1 MANVGKGAA
10 SGAAL
15 GSAISPGLGTVIG
28 GIGGAAISAIGSF
41 FGNKSNR
48 KQSAEAFERESK
60 FAREE
65 RLAQQQ
71 WIEQMYEKNN
81 SYNSPAAQMQRLKD
95 AGLNPDLMYSRG
107 DVGNAT
113 APEAPA
119 QAPTPRFNVIPTN
132 TYGQTAQTIADA
144 GLKAAQARLAESES
158 KKTDTE
164 ENLLT
169 ADYLLRKARTESDI
183 ELNNS
188 TIYVNHEL
196 GQLNHAEAEVAAKKL
211 EEIDVAMSEARERI
225 KTMQAQ
231 QSEIDEKIVQMKF
244 DRYLRS
250 KEFELLCKKTYQ
262 EMKESNS
269 RIALNAAEVQD
280 IMATQM
286 ARVMNLNASTYMMKK
301 QGLLA
306 SEQTM
311 TELYKQTG
319 IDISNQYARFN
330 FDQAKSWD
338 STERFTNVATT
349 WINSLSFAVGQ
360 FAGATTSLQKG
371 GFLGKSMSPIGF
383 R

>member
-10 SGAAL
+10 SGAAI

-119 QAPTPRFNVIPTN
+119 QAPTPRYNVIPTN
-132 TYGQTAQTIADA
+132 TYGQTAQIAADA
-144 GLKAAQARLAESES
+144 GLKAAQARLADSQS

-164 ENLLT
+164 ESLLT

-183 ELNNS
+183 ELNHS

-196 GQLNHAEAEVAAKKL
+196 GQLNHAEAEVAAKRL
-211 EEIDVAMSEARERI
+211 QEIDVAMSEARERI
-225 KTMQAQ
+225 NTLKAQ
-231 QSEIDEKIVQMKF
+231 QSQIDENLVQMKF

-262 EMKESNS
+262 DMKESNS

-280 IMATQM
+280 MMATQL
-286 ARVMNLNASTYMMKK
+286 ARVMNLNASTYMQKK
-301 QGLLA
+301 QGILA

-311 TELYKQTG
+311 TELYKQIRKHG
-319 IDISNQYARFN
+319 ND
-330 FDQAKSWD
+330 K
-338 STERFTNVATT
+338 
-349 WINSLSFAVGQ
+349 
-360 FAGATTSLQKG
+360 
-371 GFLGKSMSPIGF
+371 PII
-383 R
+383 

>member
-1 MANVGKGAA
+1 MPSPAAGAA
-10 SGAAL
+10 TGAAVGSVVPGV
-15 GSAISPGLGTVIG
+15 GSAIGAL
-28 GIGGAAISAIGSF
+28 GGAAISAIGNW
-41 FGNKSNR
+41 FGNRSNR
-48 KQSAEAFERESK
+48 KASREAFERESK

-119 QAPTPRFNVIPTN
+119 QAPTPRYNVIPTN
-132 TYGQTAQTIADA
+132 TYGQTAQIAADA
-144 GLKAAQARLAESES
+144 GLKVAQARLADSQS

-164 ENLLT
+164 ESLLT
-169 ADYLLRKARTESDI
+169 SDYLLRKARTESDI

-211 EEIDVAMSEARERI
+211 QEIDVAMSEARERI
-225 KTMQAQ
+225 NTMKAQ

-262 EMKESNS
+262 DMKESNS

-280 IMATQM
+280 IMATQV
-286 ARVMNLNASTYMMKK
+286 ARVMNLNASSYMMKK

-319 IDISNQYARFN
+319 IDISNQHAKFN
-330 FDQAKSWD
+330 FDQAKDWD
-338 STERFTNVATT
+338 TTERFTNVATT
-349 WINSLSFAVGQ
+349 WINSISSAVGQ
-360 FAGATTSLQKG
+360 FAGAASDLKQA
-371 GFLGKSMSPIGF
+371 GFLKTPRSRVGF
-383 R
+383 

>member
-1 MANVGKGAA
+1 MPSPAAGAA
-10 SGAAL
+10 AGAAA
-15 GSAISPGLGTVIG
+15 GSVVPGIGTAIGA
-28 GIGGAAISAIGSF
+28 IGGAAISAIGNW

-48 KQSAEAFERESK
+48 KASREAFERESK

-119 QAPTPRFNVIPTN
+119 QASTPRFNVIPTN
-132 TYGQTAQTIADA
+132 TYGQTAQIAADA
-144 GLKAAQARLAESES
+144 GLKAAQARLADSQS

-164 ENLLT
+164 ESLLT

-211 EEIDVAMSEARERI
+211 QEIDVAMSEARERI
-225 KTMQAQ
+225 NTMKAQ

-250 KEFELLCKKTYQ
+250 NEFELLCKKTYQ
-262 EMKESNS
+262 DMKESNS
-269 RIALNAAEVQD
+269 RISLNAAEVQD
-280 IMATQM
+280 MMATQL

-306 SEQTM
+306 GEQTM

-319 IDISNQYARFN
+319 IDISNQHAKFN
-330 FDQAKSWD
+330 FDQAKNWD

-349 WINSLSFAVGQ
+349 WINSVSFAVGQ

>member
-1 MANVGKGAA
+1 MANIGAGAA
-10 SGAAL
+10 AGAAA
-15 GSAISPGLGTVIG
+15 GSVVPGIGTAIGAL
-28 GIGGAAISAIGSF
+28 GGAAISAIGNF
-41 FGNKSNR
+41 FGNKSNH
-48 KQSAEAFERESK
+48 KASAEAFERESK

-65 RLAQQQ
+65 RLAQQA

-81 SYNSPAAQMQRLKD
+81 SYNSPAAQMQRLKE

-113 APEAPA
+113 APEAPQ
-119 QAPTPRFNVIPTN
+119 QAITPRFNVIPTN
-132 TYGQTAQTIADA
+132 TYGQTAQIAADA
-144 GLKAAQARLAESES
+144 GLKAAQARLADSQS

-164 ENLLT
+164 ESLLT

-196 GQLNHAEAEVAAKKL
+196 GQLNHAEAAVAAKKL
-211 EEIDVAMSEARERI
+211 QEIDVAMSEARERI
-225 KTMQAQ
+225 NTMKAQ

-250 KEFELLCKKTYQ
+250 QEFELLCKKTYQ
-262 EMKESNS
+262 DMKESNS

-280 IMATQM
+280 MMATQL

-319 IDISNQYARFN
+319 IDISNQHAKFN
-330 FDQAKSWD
+330 FDQAKTWD

-360 FAGATTSLQKG
+360 FAGATTSLMKG

>member
-1 MANVGKGAA
+1 MANAGKGAA
-10 SGAAL
+10 SGAAI

-113 APEAPA
+113 APEAPS

-132 TYGQTAQTIADA
+132 TYGQTAQIAADA
-144 GLKAAQARLAESES
+144 SLKAAQAKLASSES
-158 KKTDTE
+158 KKADTE
-164 ENLLT
+164 ESLLT
-169 ADYLLRKARTESDI
+169 PDYLLRKARTESDI

-225 KTMQAQ
+225 NTLKAQ
-231 QSEIDEKIVQMKF
+231 QSQIDENLVQMKF

-280 IMATQM
+280 MMATQM

-306 SEQTM
+306 SEQAM

-319 IDISNQYARFN
+319 IDISNQHAKFN
-330 FDQAKSWD
+330 FDQAKNWD
-338 STERFTNVATT
+338 TTERFTNVATT

>member
-1 MANVGKGAA
+1 MASVGKGAA
-10 SGAAL
+10 AGATI

-48 KQSAEAFERESK
+48 KQSAEAFNRESK

-65 RLAQQQ
+65 RLAQQS

-132 TYGQTAQTIADA
+132 TYGQTAQIAADA
-144 GLKAAQARLAESES
+144 GLKAAQSRLAESQS
-158 KKTDTE
+158 KKADTE
-164 ENLLT
+164 ESLLT
-169 ADYLLRKARTESDI
+169 ADYLLRKARNESDI

-225 KTMQAQ
+225 NTMKAQ
-231 QSEIDEKIVQMKF
+231 QSQIDENIVQMKF

-280 IMATQM
+280 MMATQM
-286 ARVMNLNASTYMMKK
+286 ARISNLNASTYMMKK

-319 IDISNQYARFN
+319 IDISNQHAKFN
-330 FDQAKSWD
+330 FDQAKDWD
-338 STERFTNVATT
+338 TTERFTNVATT

>member
-1 MANVGKGAA
+1 MANIGKGAA
-10 SGAAL
+10 SGAAI
-15 GSAISPGLGTVIG
+15 GSSISPGLGTVIG

-41 FGNKSNR
+41 FGNRSNR

-81 SYNSPAAQMQRLKD
+81 SYNSPSAQMQRLKD

-132 TYGQTAQTIADA
+132 TYGQTAQIAADT
-144 GLKAAQARLAESES
+144 GLKAAQARLADSES
-158 KKTDTE
+158 RKTDTE
-164 ENLLT
+164 ESLLT
-169 ADYLLRKARTESDI
+169 PDYLLRKARTESDI
-183 ELNNS
+183 KLNNS

-196 GQLNHAEAEVAAKKL
+196 GQLNHAEADLAAKKL
-211 EEIDVAMSEARERI
+211 QEIDVAMSEARERI
-225 KTMQAQ
+225 NTMKAQ
-231 QSEIDEKIVQMKF
+231 QSEIDERIVQMKF

-250 KEFELLCKKTYQ
+250 KEFELLCQKTYQ
-262 EMKESNS
+262 EIKESNS

-280 IMATQM
+280 IMATQL

-306 SEQTM
+306 SEQTL
-311 TELYKQTG
+311 TELYRQTG
-319 IDISNQYARFN
+319 IDISNHHAMFN
-330 FDQAKSWD
+330 FNQAKDWD
-338 STERFTNVATT
+338 TTERFTNVATT

>member
-132 TYGQTAQTIADA
+132 TYGQTAQIAADA
-144 GLKAAQARLAESES
+144 GLKAAQARLASSES
-158 KKTDTE
+158 KKNDTE
-164 ENLLT
+164 ESLLT
-169 ADYLLRKARTESDI
+169 ADYLLRKARTESEI

-211 EEIDVAMSEARERI
+211 QEIDVAMSEARERI
-225 KTMQAQ
+225 NTMKAQ
-231 QSEIDEKIVQMKF
+231 QAEIDEKLVQMKF

-250 KEFELLCKKTYQ
+250 QEFELLCKKTYQ
-262 EMKESNS
+262 EMRESNS
-269 RIALNAAEVQD
+269 RITLNAAEVQD
-280 IMATQM
+280 MMATQM

-319 IDISNQYARFN
+319 IDISNQHAKFN
-330 FDQAKSWD
+330 FDQAKDWD

-349 WINSLSFAVGQ
+349 WVNSVSFAIGQ

>member
-1 MANVGKGAA
+1 MANIGSSAA

-15 GSAISPGLGTVIG
+15 GSSISPGLGTLIG

-41 FGNKSNR
+41 FGNRSNR
-48 KQSAEAFERESK
+48 KASAEAFERESK

-113 APEAPA
+113 APEAPQ
-119 QAPTPRFNVIPTN
+119 QAMTPRYNVIPTN
-132 TYGQTAQTIADA
+132 TYGQTAQLAADA
-144 GLKAAQARLAESES
+144 GLKAAQARLANSQS

-164 ENLLT
+164 ESLLT

-211 EEIDVAMSEARERI
+211 QEIDVAMSEARERI
-225 KTMQAQ
+225 NTMKAQ
-231 QSEIDEKIVQMKF
+231 QAEIDEKIVQLKF

-250 KEFELLCKKTYQ
+250 QEFELLCKKTYQ

-280 IMATQM
+280 MLATQM

-301 QGLLA
+301 QGMLA

-319 IDISNQYARFN
+319 IDISNQHAKFN
-330 FDQAKSWD
+330 FDQAKDWD
-338 STERFTNVATT
+338 TTERFTNVATT
-349 WINSLSFAVGQ
+349 WINSVSFAVGQ

>member
-119 QAPTPRFNVIPTN
+119 QAPTPRFNVIPSN
-132 TYGQTAQTIADA
+132 TYGQTAQIAADA
-144 GLKAAQARLAESES
+144 GLKAAQARLADSQG
-158 KKTDTE
+158 KKADTE
-164 ENLLT
+164 ESLLT

-211 EEIDVAMSEARERI
+211 QEIDVAMSEARERI
-225 KTMQAQ
+225 NTLKAQ
-231 QSEIDEKIVQMKF
+231 QSEIDEKLVQMRF

-262 EMKESNS
+262 DIKESNS
-269 RIALNAAEVQD
+269 RISLNASEIQD
-280 IMATQM
+280 IMATQL
-286 ARVMNLNASTYMMKK
+286 ARVMNLNASTYMQKK
-301 QGLLA
+301 QGMLA
-306 SEQTM
+306 SEQTV

-319 IDISNQYARFN
+319 IDISNQHAKFN

-349 WINSLSFAVGQ
+349 WINSISSAIGQLSGSASDLKQ
-360 FAGATTSLQKG
+360 AGFIKMPMNRA
-371 GFLGKSMSPIGF
+371 GF

>member
-1 MANVGKGAA
+1 MANIGTGAA
-10 SGAAL
+10 AGAAA
-15 GSAISPGLGTVIG
+15 GSVVPGIGTAIGAL
-28 GIGGAAISAIGSF
+28 GGAAISAIGNF
-41 FGNKSNR
+41 FGNRSNR
-48 KQSAEAFERESK
+48 KASAEAFERESK

-81 SYNSPAAQMQRLKD
+81 SYNSPAAQMQRLKE

-119 QAPTPRFNVIPTN
+119 QAPAPRFNVIPAN
-132 TYGQTAQTIADA
+132 TYGQTAQIAADA
-144 GLKAAQARLAESES
+144 GLKASQARLADSQS

-164 ENLLT
+164 ESLLT
-169 ADYLLRKARTESDI
+169 PDYLLRKARTDSEI
-183 ELNNS
+183 QLNNS

-196 GQLNHAEAEVAAKKL
+196 GQLNKAEADLAAKKL
-211 EEIDVAMSEARERI
+211 QEIDVAMSEARERI
-225 KTMQAQ
+225 NTLKAQ

-250 KEFELLCKKTYQ
+250 REFELLCAKTYQ
-262 EMKESNS
+262 DIKESNS
-269 RIALNAAEVQD
+269 RIALSAAEVQD
-280 IMATQM
+280 IMATQL
-286 ARVMNLNASTYMMKK
+286 ARVMNLNASAYMMKK

-306 SEQTM
+306 GEQTM
-311 TELYKQTG
+311 TELFKQTG
-319 IDISNQYARFN
+319 IDISNQQAIFN
-330 FDQAKSWD
+330 FQQAKDWD

-349 WINSLSFAVGQ
+349 WINSLSFAAGQ

>member
-1 MANVGKGAA
+1 MANIGAGAA
-10 SGAAL
+10 AGAAA
-15 GSAISPGLGTVIG
+15 GSVIPGIGTAIGAL
-28 GIGGAAISAIGSF
+28 GGAAISAIGNF
-41 FGNKSNR
+41 FGNRSNR
-48 KQSAEAFERESK
+48 KASAEAFERESK

-81 SYNSPAAQMQRLKD
+81 SYNSPAAQMQRMKE

-113 APEAPA
+113 APEAPQ
-119 QAPTPRFNVIPTN
+119 QAMTPRFNVIPTN
-132 TYGQTAQTIADA
+132 TYGQTAQIAADA
-144 GLKAAQARLAESES
+144 GLKAAQARLADSQS

-164 ENLLT
+164 ESLLT

-211 EEIDVAMSEARERI
+211 QEIDVAMSEARERI
-225 KTMQAQ
+225 NTMKAQ

-250 KEFELLCKKTYQ
+250 QEFELLCKKTYQ
-262 EMKESNS
+262 DMKESNS
-269 RIALNAAEVQD
+269 RINLNAAEVQD
-280 IMATQM
+280 IMATQL
-286 ARVMNLNASTYMMKK
+286 ARVMNLNASTYMQKK
-301 QGLLA
+301 QGMLA

-319 IDISNQYARFN
+319 IDISNQHAKFN
-330 FDQAKSWD
+330 FDQAKNWD

-349 WINSLSFAVGQ
+349 WINSVSYAVSQ
-360 FAGATTSLQKG
+360 FAGATTSLQKS
-371 GFLGKSMSPIGF
+371 GFLGKSMSPLGF

>member
-1 MANVGKGAA
+1 MANVGAGAA

-28 GIGGAAISAIGSF
+28 GIGGAAISAISSF

-107 DVGNAT
+107 DIGNAT

-132 TYGQTAQTIADA
+132 TYGQTAQIAADT
-144 GLKAAQARLAESES
+144 GLKAAQARLAESQS

-164 ENLLT
+164 ESLLT

-211 EEIDVAMSEARERI
+211 QEIDVAMAEARERI
-225 KTMQAQ
+225 NTMKSQ
-231 QSEIDEKIVQMKF
+231 QHEIDEKIVQMKF

-250 KEFELLCKKTYQ
+250 QEFELLCKKTYQ

-280 IMATQM
+280 MMATQL
-286 ARVMNLNASTYMMKK
+286 ARVMNLNASTYMQKK
-301 QGLLA
+301 QGMLA

-311 TELYKQTG
+311 TELYRQTG
-319 IDISNQYARFN
+319 IDISNQHAKFN
-330 FDQAKSWD
+330 FDQAKNWD
-338 STERFTNVATT
+338 STERATNVATT
-349 WINSLSFAVGQ
+349 WINSISFAVGQ

>member
-10 SGAAL
+10 SGAAI

-132 TYGQTAQTIADA
+132 TYGQTAQTIADV

-196 GQLNHAEAEVAAKKL
+196 GQLNHSEAEVAAKKL
-211 EEIDVAMSEARERI
+211 LEIDVAMSEARERI

-231 QSEIDEKIVQMKF
+231 QSDIDEKIVQMKF

-269 RIALNAAEVQD
+269 RIVLNAADVQD
-280 IMATQM
+280 MMATQM

-306 SEQTM
+306 GEQTM

-319 IDISNQYARFN
+319 IDISNQHARFN

-349 WINSLSFAVGQ
+349 WINSVSFAVGQ
-360 FAGATTSLQKG
+360 FAGATASLQKG

>member
-1 MANVGKGAA
+1 MANIGKGAA
-10 SGAAL
+10 SGAAI

-48 KQSAEAFERESK
+48 KSSLEAFERESK

-132 TYGQTAQTIADA
+132 TYGQTAQIAADA
-144 GLKAAQARLAESES
+144 GLKAAQARLASSES
-158 KKTDTE
+158 KKANTE
-164 ENLLT
+164 ESLLT
-169 ADYLLRKARTESDI
+169 ADYLLRKARMESDI

-211 EEIDVAMSEARERI
+211 QEIDVSMSEARERI
-225 KTMQAQ
+225 NTMKAQQAQ
-231 QSEIDEKIVQMKF
+231 IDENIVQLKF

-250 KEFELLCKKTYQ
+250 QEFELLCKKTYQ
-262 EMKESNS
+262 DMKESNS
-269 RIALNAAEVQD
+269 RISLNAAEVQD
-280 IMATQM
+280 MMATQL
-286 ARVMNLNASTYMMKK
+286 ARVMNLNASTYMQKK
-301 QGLLA
+301 QGILA

-319 IDISNQYARFN
+319 IDISNQHAKFN
-330 FDQAKSWD
+330 FDQAKNWD

-349 WINSLSFAVGQ
+349 WINSISFAVGQ

>member
-1 MANVGKGAA
+1 MPSPAAGASAGAA
-10 SGAAL
+10 VGSVVPGVGTAIGAL
-15 GSAISPGLGTVIG
+15 
-28 GIGGAAISAIGSF
+28 GGAAISAIGNW
-41 FGNKSNR
+41 FGNRSNR
-48 KQSAEAFERESK
+48 KASREAFERESK

-81 SYNSPAAQMQRLKD
+81 SYNSPAAQMQRLKE

-113 APEAPA
+113 APEAPQ
-119 QAPTPRFNVIPTN
+119 QAMTPRYNVIPTN
-132 TYGQTAQTIADA
+132 TYGQTAQIAADA
-144 GLKAAQARLAESES
+144 GLKAAQARLADSQS

-164 ENLLT
+164 ESLLT

-211 EEIDVAMSEARERI
+211 QEIDVAMSEARERI
-225 KTMQAQ
+225 NTMKAQ

-250 KEFELLCKKTYQ
+250 NEFELLCKKTYQ
-262 EMKESNS
+262 DMKESNS
-269 RIALNAAEVQD
+269 RISLNAAEVQD
-280 IMATQM
+280 MMATQL
-286 ARVMNLNASTYMMKK
+286 ARVMNLNASTYMQKK
-301 QGLLA
+301 QGMLA

-319 IDISNQYARFN
+319 IDISNQHAKFN
-330 FDQAKSWD
+330 FDQAKNWD

-349 WINSLSFAVGQ
+349 WINSVSFAVGQ

>member
-132 TYGQTAQTIADA
+132 TYGQTAQIAADA
-144 GLKAAQARLAESES
+144 GLKAAQARLASSES
-158 KKTDTE
+158 KKNDTE
-164 ENLLT
+164 ESLLT
-169 ADYLLRKARTESDI
+169 ADYLLRKARAESEI

-211 EEIDVAMSEARERI
+211 QEIDVAMSEARERI
-225 KTMQAQ
+225 NTMKAQ
-231 QSEIDEKIVQMKF
+231 QAEIDEKLVQMKF

-250 KEFELLCKKTYQ
+250 QEFELLCKKTYQ
-262 EMKESNS
+262 EIRESNS
-269 RIALNAAEVQD
+269 RITLNAAEVQD
-280 IMATQM
+280 MMATQM

-319 IDISNQYARFN
+319 IDISNQHAKFN
-330 FDQAKSWD
+330 FDQAKDWD

-349 WINSLSFAVGQ
+349 WVNSVSFAVGQ

>member
-10 SGAAL
+10 SGAAI

-81 SYNSPAAQMQRLKD
+81 SYNSPAAQMQRLKE

-132 TYGQTAQTIADA
+132 TYGQTAQIAADA
-144 GLKAAQARLAESES
+144 GLKASQARLAESQS
-158 KKTDTE
+158 KKADTE
-164 ENLLT
+164 ESLLT

-196 GQLNHAEAEVAAKKL
+196 GQLNHAEAELAAKKL
-211 EEIDVAMSEARERI
+211 QEIDVAMSEARERI
-225 KTMQAQ
+225 NTMKAQ

-280 IMATQM
+280 MLATQM
-286 ARVMNLNASTYMMKK
+286 ARISNLNASTYMMKK
-301 QGLLA
+301 QGLLTH
-306 SEQTM
+306 EQTM

-319 IDISNQYARFN
+319 IDISNQHAKFN
-330 FDQAKSWD
+330 FDQAKDWD
-338 STERFTNVATT
+338 TTERFTNVATT
-349 WINSLSFAVGQ
+349 WINSLSYAVSQ

-371 GFLGKSMSPIGF
+371 GFLGKTMSPIGF

>member
-1 MANVGKGAA
+1 MSSVGKGAA
-10 SGAAL
+10 AGASV
-15 GSAISPGLGTVIG
+15 GTAISPGLGTVIG

-48 KQSAEAFERESK
+48 KQSAEAFGRESK

-113 APEAPA
+113 APEAPV
-119 QAPTPRFNVIPTN
+119 QAPTPRFNVIPAN
-132 TYGQTAQTIADA
+132 TYGETAQIAADA
-144 GLKAAQARLAESES
+144 GLKAAQARLADSQG

-164 ENLLT
+164 ESLLT

-183 ELNNS
+183 ELNSS

-196 GQLNHAEAEVAAKKL
+196 GQLNHAEAAVAAKKL
-211 EEIDVAMSEARERI
+211 QEIDVAMSEARERI
-225 KTMQAQ
+225 NTMKAQ
-231 QSEIDEKIVQMKF
+231 QSEIDEKIVQLKF

-262 EMKESNS
+262 DMKESNS
-269 RIALNAAEVQD
+269 RIGLNAAEVQD
-280 IMATQM
+280 MMATQL
-286 ARVMNLNASTYMMKK
+286 ARVMNLNASAYMQKK
-301 QGLLA
+301 QGMLA
-306 SEQTM
+306 GEQII
-311 TELYKQTG
+311 TELYRQTG
-319 IDISNQYARFN
+319 IDISNQHAKFN
-330 FDQAKSWD
+330 FEQAKNWD

-349 WINSLSFAVGQ
+349 WINSVSFAVGQ
-360 FAGATTSLQKG
+360 FSGAAASLAKG

>member
-1 MANVGKGAA
+1 MASVGKGAA
-10 SGAAL
+10 AGATV

-81 SYNSPAAQMQRLKD
+81 SYNSPAAQMRRLKD

-113 APEAPA
+113 APEAPQ
-119 QAPTPRFNVIPTN
+119 QAMTPRFNLIPAN
-132 TYGQTAQTIADA
+132 TYGQTAQIAADA

-164 ENLLT
+164 ESLLT

-183 ELNNS
+183 ELNSS

-211 EEIDVAMSEARERI
+211 QEIDVAMSEARERI
-225 KTMQAQ
+225 NTMKAQ
-231 QSEIDEKIVQMKF
+231 QSEIDENIVQLKF

-250 KEFELLCKKTYQ
+250 REFELLCKKTYQ
-262 EMKESNS
+262 DMKESNS
-269 RIALNAAEVQD
+269 RINLNAAEVQD
-280 IMATQM
+280 MMATQL
-286 ARVMNLNASTYMMKK
+286 ARVMNLNASTYLQKK

-306 SEQTM
+306 GEQAM

-319 IDISNQYARFN
+319 IDISNQHAKFN
-330 FDQAKSWD
+330 FDQARNWD

-349 WINSLSFAVGQ
+349 WINSVSFAVGQ

>member
-10 SGAAL
+10 SGAAI
-15 GSAISPGLGTVIG
+15 GSAISPGLGTIIG
-28 GIGGAAISAIGSF
+28 GIGGAAMSAIGSF

-48 KQSAEAFERESK
+48 KASAEAFERESK

-65 RLAQQQ
+65 RLAQQS

-81 SYNSPAAQMQRLKD
+81 SYNSPAAQMQRMKE

-119 QAPTPRFNVIPTN
+119 QAPTPRYNVIPVN
-132 TYGQTAQTIADA
+132 TYGQTAQIAADS
-144 GLKAAQARLAESES
+144 GLKAAQARLADSQS

-164 ENLLT
+164 ESLLT

-183 ELNNS
+183 ELNHS

-211 EEIDVAMSEARERI
+211 QEIDVAMSEARERI
-225 KTMQAQ
+225 NTMKAQ
-231 QSEIDEKIVQMKF
+231 QSQIDENIVQLKF

-262 EMKESNS
+262 DMKESNS
-269 RIALNAAEVQD
+269 RISLNAAEVQD
-280 IMATQM
+280 MMATQL
-286 ARVMNLNASTYMMKK
+286 ARVMNLNASTYMQKK
-301 QGLLA
+301 QGMLA

-319 IDISNQYARFN
+319 IDISNQHAKFN
-330 FDQAKSWD
+330 FDQAKNWD

-349 WINSLSFAVGQ
+349 WINSVSFAVGQ

>member
-1 MANVGKGAA
+1 M
-10 SGAAL
+10 
-15 GSAISPGLGTVIG
+15 
-28 GIGGAAISAIGSF
+28 
-41 FGNKSNR
+41 
-48 KQSAEAFERESK
+48 
-60 FAREE
+60 
-65 RLAQQQ
+65 
-71 WIEQMYEKNN
+71 
-81 SYNSPAAQMQRLKD
+81 
-95 AGLNPDLMYSRG
+95 
-107 DVGNAT
+107 
-113 APEAPA
+113 
-119 QAPTPRFNVIPTN
+119 IPTN
-132 TYGQTAQTIADA
+132 TYGQTAQIAADA
-144 GLKAAQARLAESES
+144 GLKSAQARLADSQS

-164 ENLLT
+164 ESLLT

-211 EEIDVAMSEARERI
+211 QEIDVAMSEARERI
-225 KTMQAQ
+225 NTLKAQ
-231 QSEIDEKIVQMKF
+231 QSQIDENIVQLKF

-262 EMKESNS
+262 DMKESNS
-269 RIALNAAEVQD
+269 RINLNASEVQD
-280 IMATQM
+280 IMATQL
-286 ARVMNLNASTYMMKK
+286 ARVMNLNASTYMQKK
-301 QGLLA
+301 QGMLA

-319 IDISNQYARFN
+319 IDISNQHAKFN
-330 FDQAKSWD
+330 FDQAKNWD

-349 WINSLSFAVGQ
+349 WINSVSFAVNQ

>member
-10 SGAAL
+10 SGAAI
-15 GSAISPGLGTVIG
+15 GSTISPGLGTIIG

-48 KQSAEAFERESK
+48 KESAEAFERESK
-60 FAREE
+60 FSREE
-65 RLAQQQ
+65 RLAQQA

-81 SYNSPAAQMQRLKD
+81 SYNSPAAQMQRLKE

-113 APEAPA
+113 APEAPQ
-119 QAPTPRFNVIPTN
+119 QAMTPRYNVIPSN
-132 TYGQTAQTIADA
+132 TYGQTAQIAADA
-144 GLKAAQARLAESES
+144 TLKAAQARLASSES
-158 KKTDTE
+158 KKADTE
-164 ENLLT
+164 ESLLT

-183 ELNNS
+183 ELNHS

-211 EEIDVAMSEARERI
+211 QEIDVAMSEARERI
-225 KTMQAQ
+225 NTMKAQ
-231 QSEIDEKIVQMKF
+231 QSQIDENMVQLKF

-250 KEFELLCKKTYQ
+250 KEFELLCKRTYQ
-262 EMKESNS
+262 DMKESNS

-280 IMATQM
+280 MMATQL
-286 ARVMNLNASTYMMKK
+286 ARVMNLNASTYMIKK

-306 SEQTM
+306 SEQAM

-319 IDISNQYARFN
+319 IDISNQHAKFN
-330 FDQAKSWD
+330 FDQAKNWD
-338 STERFTNVATT
+338 TTERFTNVATT
-349 WINSLSFAVGQ
+349 WINSVSFAVGQ